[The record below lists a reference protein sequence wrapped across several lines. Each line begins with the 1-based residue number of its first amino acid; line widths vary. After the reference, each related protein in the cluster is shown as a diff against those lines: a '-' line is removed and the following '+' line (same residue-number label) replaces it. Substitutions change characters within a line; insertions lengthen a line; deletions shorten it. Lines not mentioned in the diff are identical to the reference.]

1 MPTSSIYSPNDPDR
15 QTTIAEKA
23 LWLYMCETGVPLS
36 PALDEVLIIS
46 CSVCSHNVQSV
57 GQDPEIRRHSDQT
70 QSFIAEIVTK
80 VIDTDPTCITL
91 QNMLNTVQTFISDW
105 NKVQEQIGKPLLQKL
120 WLRRRVSSQ
129 QYPML

>member
-1 MPTSSIYSPNDPDR
+1 
-15 QTTIAEKA
+15 
-23 LWLYMCETGVPLS
+23 
-36 PALDEVLIIS
+36 
-46 CSVCSHNVQSV
+46 V
-57 GQDPEIRRHSDQT
+57 GQDPEIRQHSDQT